1 MGSFFFT
8 DAAAFAVTSIL
19 LVGFRHLT
27 DDGLGC
33 LILFIDAAVFT
44 AASIMQVT
52 GFSVTSIG
60 YFFDFR
66 YSVFKLRLRKLLISP
81 LPEWA

>member
-1 MGSFFFT
+1 MS
-8 DAAAFAVTSIL
+8 ASAVISVL
-19 LVGFRHLT
+19 LVGFRHLL

-33 LILFIDAAVFT
+33 LILLDAAVFS
-44 AASIMQVT
+44 AASVMDVAA
-52 GFSVTSIG
+52 SADTSIG

-66 YSVFKLRLRKLLISP
+66 YSVFKVRLRKLLLSP